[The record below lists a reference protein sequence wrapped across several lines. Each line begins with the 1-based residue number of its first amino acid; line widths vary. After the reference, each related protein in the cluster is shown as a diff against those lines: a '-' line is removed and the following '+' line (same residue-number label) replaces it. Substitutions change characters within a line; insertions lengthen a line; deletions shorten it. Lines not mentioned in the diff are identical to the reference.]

1 MRKTKQKGVL
11 RLSDKQTKVPSSPHL
26 RMIRRSAMHLL
37 LRSRRLLRWCTLG
50 LFIGLILGL
59 IGTAFVFCVQYATSL
74 RMNHP
79 WLLLLLP
86 AAGILIVW
94 LYRVTKNHDDRGTNM
109 VLASI
114 RSETELPAQM
124 APLIFICTIITHLC
138 GGSAGREGAAL
149 QLGGS
154 IANSLGGLL
163 HLNRRD
169 MRLLILAGMSAAFS
183 AIFGTP
189 IAAAIFAMEVSCI
202 GIMRYS
208 ALVPCTVASLT
219 ASFTAHWLHNE
230 PEHYKIEQMA
240 ELTPVN
246 ALRILLLGILCAFV
260 SIIFCKA
267 MHRSEHLL
275 ERRFRNPY
283 LRILVTAAVLLLLG
297 LLLQSTDYYGTGSH
311 IIEQA
316 IGGEVVWYAFLA
328 KILFTAITIGGG
340 FKGGE
345 IVPTF
350 FIGATFGCL
359 FGQITG
365 FSPSLCAAVGMIALF
380 CSVTNCPLA
389 SLFIAAE
396 LFGLES
402 LPFCLLAIA
411 VSYLLSGYHGLYKEQ
426 RFLYSKYADSRIH
439 HKTKH

>member
-1 MRKTKQKGVL
+1 M
-11 RLSDKQTKVPSSPHL
+11 SDMHSKVPASAWLHK
-26 RMIRRSAMHLL
+26 IRRSALHLL
-37 LRSRRLLRWCTLG
+37 LRSRRLIRWCLLG
-50 LFIGLILGL
+50 LLIGLVLGV
-59 IGTAFVFCVQYATSL
+59 IGTVFVFCVQYATNL
-74 RMNHP
+74 RIDHP

-86 AAGILIVW
+86 VSGCLIVW
-94 LYRVTKNHDDRGTNM
+94 LYRVTHNHDDRGTNM

-114 RSETELPAQM
+114 RSETELPPQM
-124 APLIFICTIITHLC
+124 APLIFISTVLTHLC

-154 IANSLGGLL
+154 IGNSMGRLL

-208 ALVPCTVASLT
+208 ALVPCAVASLT
-219 ASFTAHWLHNE
+219 ASYIAQGLHNI
-230 PEHYKIEQMA
+230 PEHYTIQQMA
-240 ELTPVN
+240 DLTPVN
-246 ALRILLLGILCAFV
+246 ALLILLLGVLCALV

-267 MHRSEHLL
+267 MHKTEHLL
-275 ERRFRNPY
+275 ESRFRNPY
-283 LRILVTAAVLLLLG
+283 IRIILTAAILLLLG

-311 IIEQA
+311 IIEKA
-316 IGGEVVWYAFLA
+316 IEGEVVWYAFLA

-365 FSPSLCAAVGMIALF
+365 LSPSLCAAVGMIALF

-396 LFGLES
+396 LFGMNS
-402 LPFCLLAIA
+402 VPFCLLAIA

-426 RFLYSKYADSRIH
+426 RFLYSKYADSRIR

>member
-1 MRKTKQKGVL
+1 M
-11 RLSDKQTKVPSSPHL
+11 SDMHSKVSPSAWLHG
-26 RMIRRSAMHLL
+26 IRRSALHLL
-37 LRSRRLLRWCTLG
+37 LRSRRLIRWCLLG
-50 LFIGLILGL
+50 LLIGLVLGV
-59 IGTAFVFCVQYATSL
+59 IGTAFVFCVQYATNL
-74 RMNHP
+74 RMDHP

-86 AAGILIVW
+86 VGGYLIVF

-114 RSETELPAQM
+114 RSETELPPQM
-124 APLIFICTIITHLC
+124 APLIFISTVLTHLC

-154 IANSLGGLL
+154 IGNSLGRLL

-219 ASFTAHWLHNE
+219 ASFVAHWLHNE

-246 ALRILLLGILCAFV
+246 ALLILLLGVLCALV
-260 SIIFCKA
+260 SIIFCKT
-267 MHRSEHLL
+267 MHKTEHLL
-275 ERRFRNPY
+275 ESRFRNPY
-283 LRILVTAAVLLLLG
+283 IRITLTAAIVLLLG

-311 IIEQA
+311 IIDQA

-365 FSPSLCAAVGMIALF
+365 LSPSLCAAVGMIALF

-396 LFGLES
+396 LFGMNS
-402 LPFCLLAIA
+402 VPFCLLAIA

-426 RFLYSKYADSRIH
+426 RFLYSKYADSRIR